1 MSLDRAVSIA
11 DLRRTAGK
19 RLPRMAYDYIEGGCD
34 DELGLTESEAAFGN
48 YRLAPRYLVD
58 VSQIDM
64 TAKAAGQTFSIP
76 LGIAPTGNAG
86 MFRHDADRLLAIEA
100 AAANVPF
107 ILSSASNASIE
118 EIAKVAPEHT
128 WFQLYGARDLKIS
141 EDMIRRA
148 VGLGVK
154 ALVLSVDVPAHS
166 NRERNR
172 RNGFAHPL
180 KVTPSMI
187 FQAITHPAWAWEY
200 FGNGGLPYMGNFR
213 PYAAAKASPSD
224 VADFFVGQFPSPGLT
239 WGFLEMV
246 RRQWPRKLFV
256 KGVLHPEDA
265 IRAVEIG
272 ADGIIVSNHGGRQLD
287 RAISS
292 LDAFPFIHAA
302 VGKKVEVMLDG
313 GIRRGSDIV
322 IARCLGARFVFCARP
337 MLYGATAGG
346 RAGIKK
352 ALDIFAYEF
361 ELILAQI
368 GCPNAES
375 LGPQFLMR
383 EKGACFEQVRGFAF
397 EQRSSFPHVVGA
409 LPIEASAK

>member
-1 MSLDRAVSIA
+1 
-11 DLRRTAGK
+11 
-19 RLPRMAYDYIEGGCD
+19 
-34 DELGLTESEAAFGN
+34 
-48 YRLAPRYLVD
+48 
-58 VSQIDM
+58 
-64 TAKAAGQTFSIP
+64 
-76 LGIAPTGNAG
+76 
-86 MFRHDADRLLAIEA
+86 
-100 AAANVPF
+100 
-107 ILSSASNASIE
+107 
-118 EIAKVAPEHT
+118 
-128 WFQLYGARDLKIS
+128 
-141 EDMIRRA
+141 
-148 VGLGVK
+148 
-154 ALVLSVDVPAHS
+154 
-166 NRERNR
+166 
-172 RNGFAHPL
+172 
-180 KVTPSMI
+180 
-187 FQAITHPAWAWEY
+187 
-200 FGNGGLPYMGNFR
+200 
-213 PYAAAKASPSD
+213 
-224 VADFFVGQFPSPGLT
+224 
-239 WGFLEMV
+239 MV

>member
-1 MSLDRAVSIA
+1 MILDRAVSIA
-11 DLRRTAGK
+11 DLRRMAGK
-19 RLPRMAYDYIEGGCD
+19 RLPRMTYDYIEGGCD
-34 DELGLTESEAAFGN
+34 DEFGIAENEAAFGN

-58 VSQIDM
+58 VSHRDLA
-64 TAKAAGQTFSIP
+64 AKIAGQTFAIP

-118 EIAKVAPEHT
+118 EVVKAAPNHT
-128 WFQLYGARDLKIS
+128 WFQLYGARDVKIS

-148 VGLGVK
+148 AGLGVK
-154 ALVLSVDVPAHS
+154 TLVLSVDVPAHS
-166 NRERNR
+166 NRERNH

-187 FQAITHPAWAWEY
+187 FQTITHPAWAWEY

-213 PYAAAKASPSD
+213 PYAAGKASPSD
-224 VADFFVGQFPSPGLT
+224 VADFFVGQFPSPSLT
-239 WGFLEMV
+239 WSFMEMV
-246 RRQWPRKLFV
+246 RRQWPGKLFV
-256 KGVLHPEDA
+256 KGILHPADA

-272 ADGIIVSNHGGRQLD
+272 ANGIIVSNHGGRQLD
-287 RAISS
+287 RAISPV
-292 LDAFPFIHAA
+292 DAFPFINAA
-302 VGKKVEVMLDG
+302 VGERTEMMLDG

-322 IARCLGARFVFCARP
+322 VALCLGARFVFSGRP

-352 ALDIFAYEF
+352 ALDIFAR
-361 ELILAQI
+361 ELGLVLAQI
-368 GCPNAES
+368 GCPRAED

-383 EKGACFEQVRGFAF
+383 TQGSYYEQVRDFNFA
-397 EQRSSFPHVVGA
+397 
-409 LPIEASAK
+409 